1 MKQKLLILL
10 TLLTFC
16 TATSSAQR
24 NYPIRATVQYT
35 PPYSLF
41 LGDYATPKLII
52 TLTGQDLLDAN
63 CPYKLSFS
71 LECQNV
77 KVTTK
82 PSFNP
87 APLYIN
93 GGQTIVLTGADLARY
108 FDIQN
113 LDFHGITAAKYL
125 QDGQLPEGFYRM
137 NVKVIHYHEN
147 RVISNT
153 AFTMFNARMGKPPV
167 LSLPKNKTLIP
178 PAQQQ
183 SPIVFTWIPKTVGAF
198 NYKFELWECAVPG
211 IPVQTVVS
219 TVRPIYS
226 QTYTTSQISFHPAT
240 VNMKPG
246 MEYAWRIT
254 VEDPHN
260 QQKFANQGQ
269 SEIFTF
275 TYKRKPEP
283 VTGLRFTNRGLKITW
298 TWDMDPAHTK
308 YYFEYYDPQTGRTID
323 PVACDYAEFVRN
335 MPQTG
340 YHLKVR
346 VKAECYGDPTL
357 MSDYTPYL
365 DTYLEP
371 IPVPEYECG
380 KVFEDREITN
390 LELKHSFAPGEI
402 VESKN
407 GDTRYEIIFSE
418 EKNGYL
424 SGQFFMIMDCWGGA
438 KIRCEF
444 SKTQINTDNIVLK
457 TIFHSVTDSTLYIKP
472 ETIRKE
478 VEQAFFDAATVLTDF
493 SIKDT
498 VKIDKPYTYLYINE
512 SGKVV
517 AVSVNNNG
525 KTEEKTTE
533 ISATNLKENTL
544 IQGKNGEELV
554 LTKKGQVMGKT
565 EFNAT
570 GGNSVL
576 LKEYHRKSDSLA
588 QWQINFSKYDAQ
600 TYAFD
605 HIGSGDHGIFSSSE
619 YYPQVGSYDFRYKSV
634 ECGKNDKVIVEFD
647 TYREKDSVVFK
658 DKYGVTY
665 PIKDRILTF
674 TGVSQA
680 DTNYIYAYRGDKKI
694 GKLFLNTYQKKTYKV
709 VLISVNEAKL
719 PKINQLQ
726 KVLNDI
732 FRQAVD
738 SFEIS
743 TDTLTIKNLF
753 PFTHGDKNRF
763 SGYNDDQKRVLQAY
777 DSRIQP
783 DINYLFFIPD
793 GAETNG
799 VAGYNPLGYNFGFIY
814 YGAGNRTIAHELA
827 HGIASLQHP
836 FPESQVSGR
845 TDNLMDYNEGLT
857 LWHFQWDKLQNPP
870 NRIFKWR
877 FEEEDAEDLLADTVF
892 YLKIAD
898 TNTKYKSDESIEIE
912 SYLGKSYEIQLLKGD
927 SVYNCDWK
935 YRNTVVEKS
944 DVFKLDIS
952 LPQKDTLYILQHDSL
967 LAKYFISIN
976 QYDDYKIK
984 IEELDKYLSRNDSL
998 LLPTE
1003 KDSLI
1008 HLVFVRGE
1016 KPIKCTW
1023 QFNSTTAQ
1031 DTSSYSL
1038 PIDKE
1043 VKDTLKIYWKDTLLL
1058 GSLKI
1063 DIQNLPYVFKIKDT
1077 TNIQNIQAKSGTEM
1091 YVVQRKRNLD
1101 LQLFRGD
1108 SLITGI
1114 WSVDSTNTPT
1124 STVSIDFSKES
1135 SNKIT
1140 VNNVNNKEIA
1150 SVDLIIYKKSEVVF
1164 DTLPSYKG
1172 EFGFDNACSVLET
1185 ASRIRLVSDYN
1196 KYKYKI
1202 LDNTRYASILSIQP
1216 NSLVS
1221 LKMTVNVADEFMND
1235 SSAVIKFVSSKPDLS
1250 MTLNKTNSLSN
1261 SNLKTKSSNLTIEI
1275 KSKILPDYEWIYAI
1289 DNAND
1294 TIGILS
1300 VICQNINFSKKLHI
1314 YYLSDT
1320 ILKFPTENF
1329 FDKGSIMFNENS
1341 YNQSFVNFDIKIMH
1355 YQFKNDFLNRMNK
1368 SNNSFVDLPKTV
1380 LDSLHITRTN
1390 KGDDYYLFLVPID
1403 SFYVTTPTAIY
1414 SFSGFCNSPSATDTS
1429 FFHDV
1434 YLSKNAL
1441 DVQIGIHEVGHAF
1454 GLTHIFDKP
1463 YYIYKPDPSK
1473 SDGKGHITNNFM
1485 DYSGA
1490 KNMTRFWYFQWR
1502 KINTK
1507 IK

>member
-1 MKQKLLILL
+1 MNLRHLYTAVAILILNML
-10 TLLTFC
+10 TL
-16 TATSSAQR
+16 ASSAQR
-24 NYPIRATVQYT
+24 NYPVRATVQYT

-167 LSLPKNKTLIP
+167 LTLPKDKSLIP
-178 PAQQQ
+178 PNQQVM
-183 SPIVFTWIPKTVGAF
+183 PIVFSWTPKTVGS
-198 NYKFELWECAVPG
+198 YQYRFELWECAVPG

-219 TVRPIYS
+219 TIRPIYT
-226 QTYTTSQISFHPAT
+226 QTTFSPMLTLHTANL
-240 VNMKPG
+240 NMKPG

-283 VTGLRFTNRGLKITW
+283 VTGLRFSNRGLKITW
-298 TWDMDPAHTK
+298 TWNMDPAHTK

-380 KVFEDREITN
+380 KVFPDREITN
-390 LELKHSFAPGEI
+390 LELKHTFAPGEI

-478 VEQAFFDAATVLTDF
+478 IQEAFFDAATVLTDF

-512 SGKVV
+512 SGKVM
-517 AVSVNNNG
+517 AVIDDKG
-525 KTEEKTTE
+525 KIKTEETN
-533 ISATNLKENTL
+533 ISATSLKENTL

-554 LTKKGQVMGKT
+554 LTKKGQVMGKD

-605 HIGSGDHGIFSSSE
+605 HIGSGNHGIFSSSD
-619 YYPQVGSYDFRYKSV
+619 YYPQSGSYDFRYKSV

-658 DKYGVTY
+658 DKYGVIY

-674 TGVSQA
+674 TGVNQA
-680 DTNYIYAYRGDKKI
+680 DTNFIYAYRGEQKI
-694 GKLFLNTYQKKTYKV
+694 GKLFLNTYQQKTYKV
-709 VLISVNEAKL
+709 VFVRVNGAAKKL
-719 PKINQLQ
+719 NAKEITKYLNKVYNQC
-726 KVLNDI
+726 
-732 FRQAVD
+732 AV
-738 SFEIS
+738 SFEDSIDNI
-743 TDTLTIKNLF
+743 TIDDLTSF
-753 PFTHGDKNRF
+753 SHGG
-763 SGYNDDQKRVLQAY
+763 SGILTVYNDDQKRVLQAY
-777 DSRIQP
+777 DKEMK
-783 DINYLFFIPD
+783 DGVYYLFFIDNATDKKD
-793 GAETNG
+793 GNG
-799 VAGYNPLGYNFGFIY
+799 TLVSGYMPRGYNAGFIY
-814 YGAGNRTIAHELA
+814 DGGSLHTIAHELG
-827 HGIASLQHP
+827 HGIGNLEHV
-836 FPESQVSGR
+836 FESSSNSGK
-845 TDNLMDYNEGLT
+845 TKNLMDYSTGDE
-857 LWHFQWDKLQNPP
+857 LWHFQWDHIQDPSRVWMKWSKDEGEGEKIIRKLTGVYFNGIQRCSLDSLYFLEGVDDSVEIVAIDSSKSDTLNVKWTFSNASSPLSTKKLIVDK
-870 NRIFKWR
+870 NTFRNDNFISLVGEKNKLIFVS
-877 FEEEDAEDLLADTVF
+877 DTVVTF
-892 YLKIAD
+892 YLF
-898 TNTKYKSDESIEIE
+898 YH
-912 SYLGKSYEIQLLKGD
+912 
-927 SVYNCDWK
+927 
-935 YRNTVVEKS
+935 EKS
-944 DVFKLDIS
+944 FETIVCDTIKYYLSIHYNFDSIQKKLND
-952 LPQKDTLYILQHDSL
+952 YILTNDYIPFLYSGLDSIYFKKDMYKYIDEVEETPVDEFDSL
-967 LAKYFISIN
+967 LISLYN
-976 QYDDYKIK
+976 S
-984 IEELDKYLSRNDSL
+984 DK
-998 LLPTE
+998 
-1003 KDSLI
+1003 
-1008 HLVFVRGE
+1008 
-1016 KPIKCTW
+1016 
-1023 QFNSTTAQ
+1023 
-1031 DTSSYSL
+1031 
-1038 PIDKE
+1038 
-1043 VKDTLKIYWKDTLLL
+1043 
-1058 GSLKI
+1058 
-1063 DIQNLPYVFKIKDT
+1063 
-1077 TNIQNIQAKSGTEM
+1077 
-1091 YVVQRKRNLD
+1091 
-1101 LQLFRGD
+1101 
-1108 SLITGI
+1108 
-1114 WSVDSTNTPT
+1114 
-1124 STVSIDFSKES
+1124 
-1135 SNKIT
+1135 
-1140 VNNVNNKEIA
+1140 
-1150 SVDLIIYKKSEVVF
+1150 
-1164 DTLPSYKG
+1164 
-1172 EFGFDNACSVLET
+1172 
-1185 ASRIRLVSDYN
+1185 LVSDWTFDMLN
-1196 KYKYKI
+1196 EVRKLVNIDLKDDGENKLDEEFKTVLISKYK
-1202 LDNTRYASILSIQP
+1202 
-1216 NSLVS
+1216 
-1221 LKMTVNVADEFMND
+1221 E
-1235 SSAVIKFVSSKPDLS
+1235 
-1250 MTLNKTNSLSN
+1250 
-1261 SNLKTKSSNLTIEI
+1261 KTKGTNSSNLNIISSTIYD
-1275 KSKILPDYEWIYAI
+1275 ILVE
-1289 DNAND
+1289 
-1294 TIGILS
+1294 
-1300 VICQNINFSKKLHI
+1300 V
-1314 YYLSDT
+1314 
-1320 ILKFPTENF
+1320 LK
-1329 FDKGSIMFNENS
+1329 DRL
-1341 YNQSFVNFDIKIMH
+1341 
-1355 YQFKNDFLNRMNK
+1355 KNN
-1368 SNNSFVDLPKTV
+1368 
-1380 LDSLHITRTN
+1380 
-1390 KGDDYYLFLVPID
+1390 
-1403 SFYVTTPTAIY
+1403 
-1414 SFSGFCNSPSATDTS
+1414 
-1429 FFHDV
+1429 
-1434 YLSKNAL
+1434 
-1441 DVQIGIHEVGHAF
+1441 
-1454 GLTHIFDKP
+1454 
-1463 YYIYKPDPSK
+1463 
-1473 SDGKGHITNNFM
+1473 
-1485 DYSGA
+1485 
-1490 KNMTRFWYFQWR
+1490 
-1502 KINTK
+1502 
-1507 IK
+1507 

>member
-1 MKQKLLILL
+1 MNLRHIYIAVALLIMNLL
-10 TLLTFC
+10 PL
-16 TATSSAQR
+16 ASSAQR

-198 NYKFELWECAVPG
+198 IYKFELWECAVPG

-340 YHLKVR
+340 YHLKAR

-390 LELKHSFAPGEI
+390 LELKHTFSPGEI

-457 TIFHSVTDSTLYIKP
+457 TIFHNVPDSTLYVKP

-478 VEQAFFDAATVLTDF
+478 IQEAFFDAATVLTDF

-498 VKIDKPYTYLYINE
+498 VKIDKPYTYLYVNP
-512 SGKVV
+512 SGKVM
-517 AVSVNNNG
+517 AVIDDKG
-525 KTEEKTTE
+525 KIKTEETT

-605 HIGSGDHGIFSSSE
+605 HIGSGNHGIFSGAD

-634 ECGKNDKVIVEFD
+634 ECGKNDKVIVEFGS
-647 TYREKDSVVFK
+647 YPQADSVIFK

-674 TGVSQA
+674 TGVSKA
-680 DTNYIYAYRGDKKI
+680 DTNYIYAYRGDQKI
-694 GKLFLNTYQKKTYKV
+694 GKLFLNTYQQKTYKV
-709 VLISVNEAKL
+709 VLISVNKATL
-719 PKINQLQ
+719 PNTKDLENYLNKVYNQC
-726 KVLNDI
+726 
-732 FRQAVD
+732 AV
-738 SFEIS
+738 SFEIVVK
-743 TDTLTIKNLF
+743 DLKVDGIEN
-753 PFTHGDKNRF
+753 FTHGGTKVAGSVWNA
-763 SGYNDDQKRVLQAY
+763 SQKAVLEAFGEKY
-777 DSRIQP
+777 ED
-783 DINYLFFIPD
+783 NTAYLFFIPK
-793 GAETNG
+793 AETGG
-799 VAGYNPLGYNFGFIY
+799 VAGYMPRYYPYGFIY
-814 YGAGNRTIAHELA
+814 PGAANRTIAHELG
-827 HGIASLQHP
+827 HGIAGLEHP
-836 FPESQVSGR
+836 FPESQVSGS
-845 TDNLMDYNEGLT
+845 TQNLMDYRDGEE
-857 LWHFQWDKLQNPP
+857 LWHFQWDMLQ
-870 NRIFKWR
+870 
-877 FEEEDAEDLLADTVF
+877 
-892 YLKIAD
+892 
-898 TNTKYKSDESIEIE
+898 
-912 SYLGKSYEIQLLKGD
+912 
-927 SVYNCDWK
+927 
-935 YRNTVVEKS
+935 
-944 DVFKLDIS
+944 
-952 LPQKDTLYILQHDSL
+952 
-967 LAKYFISIN
+967 
-976 QYDDYKIK
+976 
-984 IEELDKYLSRNDSL
+984 
-998 LLPTE
+998 
-1003 KDSLI
+1003 
-1008 HLVFVRGE
+1008 
-1016 KPIKCTW
+1016 
-1023 QFNSTTAQ
+1023 
-1031 DTSSYSL
+1031 
-1038 PIDKE
+1038 
-1043 VKDTLKIYWKDTLLL
+1043 
-1058 GSLKI
+1058 
-1063 DIQNLPYVFKIKDT
+1063 
-1077 TNIQNIQAKSGTEM
+1077 
-1091 YVVQRKRNLD
+1091 
-1101 LQLFRGD
+1101 
-1108 SLITGI
+1108 
-1114 WSVDSTNTPT
+1114 
-1124 STVSIDFSKES
+1124 
-1135 SNKIT
+1135 
-1140 VNNVNNKEIA
+1140 
-1150 SVDLIIYKKSEVVF
+1150 
-1164 DTLPSYKG
+1164 
-1172 EFGFDNACSVLET
+1172 
-1185 ASRIRLVSDYN
+1185 
-1196 KYKYKI
+1196 
-1202 LDNTRYASILSIQP
+1202 
-1216 NSLVS
+1216 
-1221 LKMTVNVADEFMND
+1221 
-1235 SSAVIKFVSSKPDLS
+1235 
-1250 MTLNKTNSLSN
+1250 
-1261 SNLKTKSSNLTIEI
+1261 
-1275 KSKILPDYEWIYAI
+1275 
-1289 DNAND
+1289 
-1294 TIGILS
+1294 
-1300 VICQNINFSKKLHI
+1300 
-1314 YYLSDT
+1314 
-1320 ILKFPTENF
+1320 
-1329 FDKGSIMFNENS
+1329 
-1341 YNQSFVNFDIKIMH
+1341 
-1355 YQFKNDFLNRMNK
+1355 
-1368 SNNSFVDLPKTV
+1368 
-1380 LDSLHITRTN
+1380 
-1390 KGDDYYLFLVPID
+1390 
-1403 SFYVTTPTAIY
+1403 
-1414 SFSGFCNSPSATDTS
+1414 
-1429 FFHDV
+1429 
-1434 YLSKNAL
+1434 
-1441 DVQIGIHEVGHAF
+1441 
-1454 GLTHIFDKP
+1454 
-1463 YYIYKPDPSK
+1463 
-1473 SDGKGHITNNFM
+1473 
-1485 DYSGA
+1485 
-1490 KNMTRFWYFQWR
+1490 
-1502 KINTK
+1502 
-1507 IK
+1507 

>member
-1 MKQKLLILL
+1 ML
-10 TLLTFC
+10 TLH
-16 TATSSAQR
+16 TA
-24 NYPIRATVQYT
+24 
-35 PPYSLF
+35 
-41 LGDYATPKLII
+41 
-52 TLTGQDLLDAN
+52 
-63 CPYKLSFS
+63 
-71 LECQNV
+71 
-77 KVTTK
+77 
-82 PSFNP
+82 
-87 APLYIN
+87 
-93 GGQTIVLTGADLARY
+93 
-108 FDIQN
+108 N
-113 LDFHGITAAKYL
+113 L
-125 QDGQLPEGFYRM
+125 
-137 NVKVIHYHEN
+137 
-147 RVISNT
+147 
-153 AFTMFNARMGKPPV
+153 
-167 LSLPKNKTLIP
+167 
-178 PAQQQ
+178 
-183 SPIVFTWIPKTVGAF
+183 
-198 NYKFELWECAVPG
+198 
-211 IPVQTVVS
+211 
-219 TVRPIYS
+219 
-226 QTYTTSQISFHPAT
+226 
-240 VNMKPG
+240 NMKPG

-283 VTGLRFTNRGLKITW
+283 VTGLRFSNRGLKITW

-357 MSDYTPYL
+357 LSDYTPYL

-380 KVFEDREITN
+380 KVFPDREITN
-390 LELKHSFAPGEI
+390 LELKHTFAPGEI

-763 SGYNDDQKRVLQAY
+763 SGYNDDQKKVLEAY

-814 YGAGNRTIAHELA
+814 YGAGHRTIAHELA

-836 FPESQVSGR
+836 FPESQVSGN
-845 TDNLMDYNEGLT
+845 TDNLMDYNEGQS

-877 FEEEDAEDLLADTVF
+877 FEEKDAEEILADTVL
-892 YLKIAD
+892 YLKIVD

-912 SYLGKSYEIQLLKGD
+912 SYLGKNYEIQLLKGD

-1003 KDSLI
+1003 TDSLVHI
-1008 HLVFVRGE
+1008 LFLRGE
-1016 KPIKCTW
+1016 EPIKCTW

-1077 TNIQNIQAKSGTEM
+1077 TNIQNIQAESGTEM
-1091 YVVQRKRNLD
+1091 YVVQQDKKLD

-1114 WSVDSTNTPT
+1114 WSVDYTNTPT

-1150 SVDLIIYKKSEVVF
+1150 SVDLNIYKKSRILF

-1172 EFGFDNACSVLET
+1172 EFGFDNACSNSE
-1185 ASRIRLVSDYN
+1185 AIIRNIYN
-1196 KYKYKI
+1196 TTGVYAKFRYKVI
-1202 LDNTRYASILSIQP
+1202 DTLIDAPVMSIQP
-1216 NSLVS
+1216 STPVS

-1235 SSAVIKFVSSKPDLS
+1235 SSAVIKFVSSKSVLTLTFLS
-1250 MTLNKTNSLSN
+1250 NNIDSITHTNLKNKTSDF
-1261 SNLKTKSSNLTIEI
+1261 KVEIESSDP
-1275 KSKILPDYEWIYAI
+1275 LPDCEWIYAI

-1294 TIGILS
+1294 TIGKLG
-1300 VICQNINFSKKLHI
+1300 VICQKNNPVKKNLHI

-1320 ILKFPTENF
+1320 KLHFKTENF
-1329 FDKGSIMFNENS
+1329 FDTSFINNNS
-1341 YNQSFVNFDIKIMH
+1341 YNQVFIHFNITVHH
-1355 YQFKNDFLNRMNK
+1355 YKFPNDYLYRMSTYSNSVLSLPPLVLNQL
-1368 SNNSFVDLPKTV
+1368 SIPPTNS
-1380 LDSLHITRTN
+1380 
-1390 KGDDYYLFLVPID
+1390 GDDYYLFLVPILE
-1403 SFYVTTPTAIY
+1403 FKLPTKTMTA
-1414 SFSGFCNSPSATDTS
+1414 FCNTDNAYNPTT
-1429 FFHDV
+1429 FYHDV
-1434 YLSKNAL
+1434 YLSSGGL
-1441 DVQIGIHEVGHAF
+1441 GEQIGVHELGHAF
-1454 GLTHIFDKP
+1454 GGLSHIFDGP
-1463 YYIYKPDPSK
+1463 YNIYKPDPSK
-1473 SDGKGHITNNFM
+1473 SGGKKFITNNFM

-1490 KNMTRFWYFQWR
+1490 TNMTRFWYYQWL
-1502 KINTK
+1502 ILNSN